1 MDPRTGDIG
10 IVSDQLDRERE
21 RNTGVITYKLIEL
34 TKDLRKDLKHVEAIS
49 EQIKRSNDL
58 YKEMIKNHKH
68 RRANIAKNNTLLN
81 AKVMRV
87 KAIADET
94 KAAID
99 KIRRDVDA
107 LRVRRAAI
115 TPLINQVSSA
125 ENKNRL
131 KGRFDRVDAI
141 WNNDFA
147 SRKREFKDLADR
159 ILSVASLAAKSIYNI
174 ESIRK
179 IVTPKVNKTDWEAFK
194 AKQERFYQELAAK
207 IKKF

>member
-1 MDPRTGDIG
+1 
-10 IVSDQLDRERE
+10 
-21 RNTGVITYKLIEL
+21 
-34 TKDLRKDLKHVEAIS
+34 
-49 EQIKRSNDL
+49 
-58 YKEMIKNHKH
+58 
-68 RRANIAKNNTLLN
+68 
-81 AKVMRV
+81 MRV

-131 KGRFDRVDAI
+131 KGRFDRVDEI

-179 IVTPKVNKTDWEAFK
+179 IVTPKVNKTDREAFK
-194 AKQERFYQELAAK
+194 VKQERFYQELAAK